1 MQITQVRNATQIIEY
16 ASARFLI
23 DPMLSPKDAFPAF
36 AGTPN
41 EERRNPTVEL
51 PFALDR
57 IVDVDAVIVTHT
69 HMDHWDPAASAALAK
84 AIPLFAQNEKD
95 AEKLRGEGFTDVR
108 LLTNDSR
115 FGAIRLTKTPGQH
128 GSDEAIR
135 LLGQRL
141 GEVCGVVFRH
151 EGERSLYL
159 AGDTVWN
166 AYVAE
171 SIATHAP
178 EAIVLNCGDARI
190 HAVGPIIMGVED
202 VRAVAAAAPRATIV
216 ATHMEAVNHATLSRA
231 DLRQF
236 ARDAGFV
243 DRLIVPG
250 DGETIVL

>member
-57 IVDVDAVIVTHT
+57 ILDVDAVIVTHT

-84 AIPLFAQNEKD
+84 AIPLFVQNEKD

-141 GEVCGVVFRH
+141 GEVCGVAFRH

-159 AGDTVWN
+159 AGDTVWKLMSPK
-166 AYVAE
+166 ASRPIRRRRSC
-171 SIATHAP
+171 SIAATRASMPSGRSSWASRMCAP
-178 EAIVLNCGDARI
+178 SRRPRRGRRSSPRI
-190 HAVGPIIMGVED
+190 W
-202 VRAVAAAAPRATIV
+202 RR
-216 ATHMEAVNHATLSRA
+216 
-231 DLRQF
+231 
-236 ARDAGFV
+236 
-243 DRLIVPG
+243 
-250 DGETIVL
+250 